1 MGRARRSGVARLVLA
16 LFLPMLGVGG
26 APAPARDTHSLSC
39 NLIMTYKSR
48 PGEPWCEV
56 EGRVDQ
62 KTFFYYGCGSHRA
75 KPLGSLGEKV
85 NSTKVWTELSQTL
98 EDVGQELRMNLLDI
112 KLEENIK
119 GPPTLE
125 AQMTCRHE
133 ADQCQEASWKFS
145 INGQVFLFDSIHTNW
160 SAIHPGARGIKEK
173 WESNSALVE
182 HLRKVSK
189 GDCSHWLREF
199 SEHWGKML
207 EPEVVPTL
215 ALVSSHPPAS
225 PLPPWLLVLIA
236 VLVTVLSS
244 LSSSPSRWSFG
255 SPDRWQSRGR
265 RSVAQALRQPCWTA
279 RRPST
284 QSSSSTAARGLA
296 APGPSWRMGLL
307 RTLPSW
313 ARPRETASVT
323 PAEGRVPGGQAPL
336 HFSCEWAPTWGQK
349 CSVMRD
355 PVLRDGKFTRDFPA
369 RGAQGAPA
377 FHLPVT
383 VNDARPLLTCKTPIS
398 GCKSTQMVLLFV
410 CSLFARPSPGATGN
424 CTRDLPRGRR
434 APSGL
439 RHRCPP

>member
-1 MGRARRSGVARLVLA
+1 MDRARVARAGVAGLVLQ
-16 LFLPMLGVGG
+16 LFLPMLGVCGS
-26 APAPARDTHSLSC
+26 PAPARDTHSLSW
-39 NLIMTYKSR
+39 NLTVVTKSR

-56 EGRVDQ
+56 EGQVDQ
-62 KTFFYYGCGSHRA
+62 KIFFSYGCGSHRA
-75 KPLGSLGEKV
+75 KSLGPLGEKV

-112 KLEENIK
+112 KLEENMK
-119 GPPTLE
+119 SPPTLE

-133 ADQCQEASWKFS
+133 ADQCKEASWKFS
-145 INGQVFLFDSIHTNW
+145 ISGQVFLFDSIHTNW

-173 WESNSALVE
+173 WESNRALAE

-199 SEHWGKML
+199 LEHWGKML
-207 EPEVVPTL
+207 EPEAAPTL

-244 LSSSPSRWSFG
+244 LSSSPTCWSFG
-255 SPDRWQSRGR
+255 SPDRWQSCGR
-265 RSVAQALRQPCWTA
+265 RGVAQAHRQPCRPA

-284 QSSSSTAARGLA
+284 QSSSSTAAGGLA
-296 APGPSWRMGLL
+296 FPGPSWRMGLL
-307 RTLPSW
+307 RTRPSW
-313 ARPRETASVT
+313 ARPQETVSVT

-336 HFSCEWAPTWGQK
+336 HVSCEWAPTWGQK

-355 PVLRDGKFTRDFPA
+355 PVLRDGEFTRDLPAEGA
-369 RGAQGAPA
+369 RGASA

-383 VNDARPLLTCKTPIS
+383 VNDARPLLTCKHLFL
-398 GCKSTQMVLLFV
+398 CK
-410 CSLFARPSPGATGN
+410 
-424 CTRDLPRGRR
+424 
-434 APSGL
+434 
-439 RHRCPP
+439 